1 MHVYS
6 FNVKICK
13 KISTVFRD
21 HDFDCMERK
30 KVSRKI
36 KFGNIA
42 EPIAPSRGAL
52 PMRQFHKKDESKIL
66 PMKRLGIDVDDSVH
80 I

>member
-1 MHVYS
+1 MS
-6 FNVKICK
+6 RK
-13 KISTVFRD
+13 
-21 HDFDCMERK
+21 EK

-36 KFGNIA
+36 KFGSIA
-42 EPIAPSRGAL
+42 EPMAPLRGAL
-52 PMRQFHKKDESKIL
+52 PVRQFHKKDESNIL

>member
-1 MHVYS
+1 MS
-6 FNVKICK
+6 RK
-13 KISTVFRD
+13 
-21 HDFDCMERK
+21 EK

-36 KFGNIA
+36 KFGSIA
-42 EPIAPSRGAL
+42 ELMAPLRGAL
-52 PMRQFHKKDESKIL
+52 PVRQFHKKDESNIL

>member
-1 MHVYS
+1 
-6 FNVKICK
+6 
-13 KISTVFRD
+13 
-21 HDFDCMERK
+21 MERK

-42 EPIAPSRGAL
+42 EPITLSRGAL